1 MLDIRLAYL
10 ELQALFLQVELFL
23 ELSSLGLLLGHKL
36 LIVIL
41 ILAKGEFLLLA
52 GLKVHLFL
60 AFNVAVCLPGRVND
74 LAAH

>member
-36 LIVIL
+36 LVVIL

-52 GLKVHLFL
+52 
-60 AFNVAVCLPGRVND
+60 
-74 LAAH
+74 